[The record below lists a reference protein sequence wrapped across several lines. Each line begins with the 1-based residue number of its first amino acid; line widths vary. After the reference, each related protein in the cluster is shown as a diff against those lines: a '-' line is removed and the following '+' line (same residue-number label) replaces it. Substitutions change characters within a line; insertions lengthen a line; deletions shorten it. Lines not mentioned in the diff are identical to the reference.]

1 MGLKKKVATER
12 EIKILINYPNEHIKI
27 CKPHFPQQY
36 WHFSP
41 VLYKN
46 LKNFLWITFFFYDCP
61 LLGNIWAWFEKCH
74 WVTLYR
80 ECGAGLDSQ
89 SRIHKQEN
97 ATKELLAAAEALNS
111 LFIYCLALCLSKLS
125 YISFAVEPWTQWW
138 IRIQIVAFL
147 C

>member
-1 MGLKKKVATER
+1 MSTLKFA
-12 EIKILINYPNEHIKI
+12 NHISRSNI
-27 CKPHFPQQY
+27 DIFHLSF
-36 WHFSP
+36 
-41 VLYKN
+41 LKN

-125 YISFAVEPWTQWW
+125 YISFAVERLEHTSRFVLLNCY
-138 IRIQIVAFL
+138 ILHAS
-147 C
+147 